1 MCASAAVLARCPL
14 SSWLGNRCFRRQHMA
29 DDAHYIP
36 ALPTAEVGFLA
47 LRFAVG
53 KSVSFF
59 FFLAR
64 LLMYLGGQRKRL
76 QRLLNKAR
84 KDWLKMGNNFSFQLQ
99 ARLGKKLAHAKI
111 PPI

>member
-1 MCASAAVLARCPL
+1 MCASAAVLAGCPL

-29 DDAHYIP
+29 VDTHYIP

-47 LRFAVG
+47 LRFSVG

-64 LLMYLGGQRKRL
+64 LLMYLGGRRKRL
-76 QRLLNKAR
+76 QGRLIRAPKV
-84 KDWLKMGNNFSFQLQ
+84 QLG
-99 ARLGKKLAHAKI
+99 ARLDTTRSKR
-111 PPI
+111 